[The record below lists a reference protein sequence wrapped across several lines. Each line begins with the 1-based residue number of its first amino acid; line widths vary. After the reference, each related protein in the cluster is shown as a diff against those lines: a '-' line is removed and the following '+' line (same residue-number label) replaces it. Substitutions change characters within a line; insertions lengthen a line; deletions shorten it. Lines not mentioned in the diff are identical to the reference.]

1 MATPLKEV
9 YTKSYLSEVAN
20 SCQTQCDTFPTT
32 RLLKLVFDREWP
44 QRELKDRIYHIA
56 RCLVD
61 CFDGNYAQA
70 LKVLKP
76 VAVHFNGY
84 EAMFFPAVVELF
96 GQHDWKRSL
105 PALAHFTPYASS
117 EFAVRPFIKQD
128 SARMMAQMTK
138 WATHRNHHVRRLASE
153 GCRPRLPWAMS
164 LPAFKKDPQAILP
177 ILELLKQDP
186 SLYVRKSVA
195 NNLNDIGKDHPAL
208 LLQIAKRWLG
218 QDQDTDWIVKHAC
231 RSLLKAGDVQA
242 LQLFGY
248 ANPDTFQVNNLH
260 ITPQQIAIGDAATF
274 TCCVQGP
281 AQTPVRLE
289 YAIDFVKKRGAHSR
303 KVFKISEAAMSDT
316 DKFVERKHSFEQRTT
331 RTHYAGEHHLHIIV
345 NGVIKASQSFYLS

>member
-1 MATPLKEV
+1 MATPLKAV
-9 YTKSYLSEVAN
+9 YTRSYLSEVAN
-20 SCQTQCDTFPTT
+20 SCQTQCETFPTT
-32 RLLKLVFDREWP
+32 RLLKLVFDRDWP

-56 RCLVD
+56 RCLLR
-61 CFDGNYAQA
+61 CFDDDYAQA
-70 LKVLKP
+70 LTVLKP
-76 VAVHFNGY
+76 AAVHFSGY

-105 PALAHFTPYASS
+105 PAMAHFTPYASS

-128 SARMMAQMTK
+128 SVRMMTQMTK

-218 QDQDTDWIVKHAC
+218 QNQDTDWIVKHAC

-248 ANPDTFQVNNLH
+248 ANPDAFQVHNLR
-260 ITPQQIAIGDAATF
+260 IAPQQIAIGDAATF
-274 TCCVQGP
+274 TCCVRGP

-316 DKFVERKHSFEQRTT
+316 DKFVERKHSFQQRTT

-345 NGVIKASQSFYLS
+345 NGVIKASQSFYLT